1 MGATDVRP
9 ASKRPEIRPKTNK
22 PSVVQKTKPNAP
34 KSTVS
39 TPAQKA
45 PSKLAVD
52 SPKTPRTPSN
62 PTRLE
67 AKETIGQKSCPAKP
81 KQARRRTRFSVNT
94 IELKENLRIWTES
107 EMGQLVQNKDKFWNC
122 LSNED
127 SKSATAKQVLEI
139 VENTCQQLSNMKLP
153 NNEKFVIMEE
163 LPTKFQFIEVK
174 TFACYWKWYAEL
186 SIKCGEP
193 KEKVTEIIQKGKE
206 EKAQPL
212 KVLEDF
218 FDQYLERLRN
228 EPDLGEGKRE
238 QDPEMTLFHD
248 LDDDEDLELSVVFDP
263 PHDDVFNEPSPIK
276 T

>member
-81 KQARRRTRFSVNT
+81 KQSRRRTRFSVNN
-94 IELKENLRIWTES
+94 IELKENLKKWHES
-107 EMGQLVQNKDKFWNC
+107 EMGQLVQNQKQFWNC

-153 NNEKFVIMEE
+153 HSEKFAMMEE
-163 LPTKFQFIEVK
+163 LPSKFQFIEVK

-186 SIKCGEP
+186 SIKCGQS
-193 KEKVTEIIQKGKE
+193 KEKVIEIIQKGKE

-218 FDQYLERLRN
+218 FEQYLARLRD
-228 EPDLGEGKRE
+228 EPELGEGKQE

-263 PHDDVFNEPSPIK
+263 PHDDVFNEPSPVK

>member
-94 IELKENLRIWTES
+94 IELKENLRICLCFEPAVPFLTQS
-107 EMGQLVQNKDKFWNC
+107 KF
-122 LSNED
+122 S
-127 SKSATAKQVLEI
+127 SS
-139 VENTCQQLSNMKLP
+139 
-153 NNEKFVIMEE
+153 
-163 LPTKFQFIEVK
+163 
-174 TFACYWKWYAEL
+174 
-186 SIKCGEP
+186 
-193 KEKVTEIIQKGKE
+193 
-206 EKAQPL
+206 
-212 KVLEDF
+212 
-218 FDQYLERLRN
+218 
-228 EPDLGEGKRE
+228 
-238 QDPEMTLFHD
+238 
-248 LDDDEDLELSVVFDP
+248 LSVQ
-263 PHDDVFNEPSPIK
+263 
-276 T
+276 